1 MPAGSHKYFEQQD
14 PHGGRIS
21 TDDPEFVAK
30 VRAKLGP
37 EYEHLV
43 DEKTKSQAANIGRP
57 DAKFNILGYYTPRD
71 IFPSEEEYVKK
82 KTEKAFKDLIADNR
96 NQFEDMISPNKS
108 VYGVGA
114 GASPRTFAHEFRHK
128 LVNNEN
134 KNRLLDVLSS
144 NSNTDYL
151 KNLQFLY
158 ADIYGKFPDNVPI
171 SELEKLLHNQLGVH
185 NLLSKQNSKDYLPY
199 IPHEWED
206 RKRTLEN
213 SGILSVL
220 PDVAQQYIQRKAAM
234 DRVAQPYLNFEGKEQ
249 K

>member
-1 MPAGSHKYFEQQD
+1 MPAGSHKYFEQMD
-14 PHGGRIS
+14 PYGGRIS
-21 TDDPEFVAK
+21 TDDFDFVAK

-57 DAKFNILGYYTPRD
+57 DAKYTDLGYRYRAEHLDPNIITQERKKDARLATTFGQLED
-71 IFPSEEEYVKK
+71 ILSPSK
-82 KTEKAFKDLIADNR
+82 L
-96 NQFEDMISPNKS
+96 
-108 VYGVGA
+108 VYGLGA

-128 LVNNEN
+128 LVDNEN

-144 NSNTDYL
+144 DSHPDYVR
-151 KNLQFLY
+151 NLRFLY
-158 ADIYGKFPDNVPI
+158 ENIHRKSADSVPI

-199 IPHEWED
+199 VPHEWED